1 MKVDKDQKGK
11 GKGES
16 MGTPV
21 TTGGEDNTTASA
33 TDAEPEVIAHSEPEP
48 SVEGTPIT
56 TGGDGNP
63 EGGGN

>member
-1 MKVDKDQKGK
+1 
-11 GKGES
+11 

-33 TDAEPEVIAHSEPEP
+33 TNAEPEVIAHSEPEA
-48 SVEGTPIT
+48 SLEGTPIT

-63 EGGGN
+63 EGGEN